1 MKKYISLIII
11 GLIAISIWV
20 PLWILF
26 TGSFMGVSELNSNL
40 SPVLSESKG
49 MATWTLIPLYP
60 TLKPYVEL
68 LFDSPQFFHMF
79 WNSWYLVIP
88 ILLGQL
94 IVGTLAAWGFA
105 KYNFKFKK
113 FLFTIYICLML
124 MPFQV
129 TMVPSYLVLDKLKIL
144 DTRAS
149 IILPAIFSTFPVFI
163 MYRFFKQIQTSMLE
177 AASIDGANE
186 FKIFY
191 YIGLPLGKSGI
202 ISVFVLDFLEY
213 WNLIEQPLTFLHNKS
228 LWPLS
233 LYLPNI
239 VVDKAGVSL
248 AASVIMLI
256 PALLIFFYGQDY
268 LEQGIQAV
276 GIKE

>member
-1 MKKYISLIII
+1 
-11 GLIAISIWV
+11 
-20 PLWILF
+20 
-26 TGSFMGVSELNSNL
+26 MGVNELNANL
-40 SPVLSESKG
+40 SPVLSASKG

-105 KYNFKFKK
+105 KYNFKLKK

-163 MYRFFKQIQTSMLE
+163 MYRFFKQIQPSMLE
-177 AASIDGANE
+177 AASIDGANG

-191 YIGLPLGKSGI
+191 YIGLPLGIPGI